1 MSRFPSQRPASI
13 GEFKSGYVSE
23 LEKAIAAVGADALEK
38 AAELMKAALDGDR
51 QIFLAGNG
59 GSAAIANHLVADYAK
74 NLRGDTQWKPRVRSL
89 SGSHELITAI
99 GNDLSYADVFA
110 YQLQGFGRTG
120 DVLVTVSSSGESE
133 NIVRVIDWAKAN
145 GIATIALTGFSGGRS
160 SKLAD
165 VNLHVDSQN
174 YGVVEDLHQLLLHL
188 LGQWLRMTQM
198 PDALI
203 AERKF

>member
-1 MSRFPSQRPASI
+1 VTRFPSNRPANI
-13 GEFKSGYVSE
+13 AEFQAGYFEDMGRALS
-23 LEKAIAAVGADALEK
+23 AVTPVALER
-38 AAELMKAALDGDR
+38 AAAMLATALHEDR

-74 NLRGDTQWKPRVRSL
+74 NLRGDTSWKPRVRSL

-110 YQLQGFGRTG
+110 YQLQGFGRPG
-120 DVLVTVSSSGESE
+120 DLLVTVSSSGESE
-133 NIVRVIDWAKAN
+133 NIVRAIDWAKAN
-145 GIATIALTGFSGGRS
+145 SMGTIALTGFGGGRS

-174 YGVVEDLHQLLLHL
+174 YGVVEDLHQSLLHM
-188 LGQWLRMTQM
+188 LGQWVRMTQM

>member
-1 MSRFPSQRPASI
+1 MSRFPSERPSGI
-13 GEFKSGYVSE
+13 DDFKTRYFAE
-23 LEKAIAAVGADALEK
+23 LQKAVAAVPPEALER
-38 AAELMKAALDGDR
+38 AARMMRATLVNDR
-51 QIFLAGNG
+51 QLFLAGNG

-74 NLRGDTQWKPRVRSL
+74 NLRADTDWKPRVRSL

-110 YQLQGFGRTG
+110 YQLQGFGRPG
-120 DVLVTVSSSGESE
+120 DVLVTVSSSGDSE
-133 NIVRVIDWAKAN
+133 NIVRVIEMAKAI
-145 GIATIALTGFSGGRS
+145 GIGTIALTGFAGGRS

-174 YGVVEDLHQLLLHL
+174 YGVVEDLHQALLHL
-188 LGQWLRMTQM
+188 LGQWLRMGEM

>member
-1 MSRFPSQRPASI
+1 
-13 GEFKSGYVSE
+13 
-23 LEKAIAAVGADALEK
+23 
-38 AAELMKAALDGDR
+38 
-51 QIFLAGNG
+51 
-59 GSAAIANHLVADYAK
+59 
-74 NLRGDTQWKPRVRSL
+74 VRSL